1 MFLQLGLKAPDS
13 VVHHVHFHQAQNLE
27 DSSDT
32 GGNRYLYY
40 ERKSSEGEPTQDI
53 IKSPCSRGRR
63 GFKTNLVLPPKFT
76 KDGTEA

>member
-1 MFLQLGLKAPDS
+1 MSIFIRPRTWKIPLTQ
-13 VVHHVHFHQAQNLE
+13 E
-27 DSSDT
+27 EIE
-32 GGNRYLYY
+32 YLYY

-53 IKSPCSRGRR
+53 SKSPYSRGRR